1 MLSPL
6 AGKAEPIEGCG
17 VLVVRWEKRKALGIA
32 LDRLDE
38 ESELHSS

>member
-17 VLVVRWEKRKALGIA
+17 VLVVRWENGK
-32 LDRLDE
+32 
-38 ESELHSS
+38 H